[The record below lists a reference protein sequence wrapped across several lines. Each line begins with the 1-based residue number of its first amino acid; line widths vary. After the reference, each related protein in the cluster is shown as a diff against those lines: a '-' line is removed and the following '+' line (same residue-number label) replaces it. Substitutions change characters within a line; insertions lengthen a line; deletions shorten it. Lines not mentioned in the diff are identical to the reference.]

1 MEHSLSGRNVTG
13 KEVDVDPNTTIVSKT
28 DLAGKITFV
37 NDPFVRISGY
47 TKDELIGQSHNI
59 MRHPEVPSEVFK
71 DLWDTIEL
79 DKPWVQLVKN
89 RCKNGDHYWVESNVC
104 PIHENGATVG
114 YLSVR
119 RKISDRQK
127 AAAEELYK
135 DIHAGRKRIKSGYV
149 ESSFDRISVFDHV
162 NPLMTLV
169 VLIGLMSIAGI
180 LDALSVFSMPWYVQL
195 VILSI
200 FLTYALYINHQTKK
214 RIASFEQMLKSMSEA
229 DFSKQVYTYGDTWV
243 SKLAGDLKKMQI
255 QMGSTYEESR
265 SRLHFSLRLT
275 TALDNASTSVM
286 VVNRLNQIIYVNN
299 SMKELLARNMD
310 KLEGEFPMM
319 QANGMVGRN
328 LDCFNHSNSGLQLFS
343 MDQQEHAEKE
353 FSIAG
358 IILKTVKQPVINDK
372 DECIG
377 AVIEW
382 TDVSQQRK
390 VEKTIDD
397 VLKMAAKGHTDIRV
411 DTEGL
416 DGFYLYSANNINL
429 LLKSLNSAIE
439 DMVLIMVDLA
449 NGNMQ
454 SRMDKNLNGALD
466 AMKGATNVSLENLS
480 GIILQMKEVSVATVG
495 SARESSQAAND
506 LSDRTQVAAA
516 TLQEVNASM
525 QTINGMQQENTTA
538 LTEVATLAN
547 TAMDLNQEAR
557 VAMDS
562 SIKAMSSITETSEKI
577 EAIIGLIDGIA
588 FQTNLLALN
597 AAVEAARAGEHGRGF
612 AVVAGEVRTLAQKS
626 AEAAKDIKNLIQESG
641 EKVKEGS
648 SKVQATH
655 AVFTE
660 VDSGVAQISST
671 LKEVVGSINE
681 QQRNVDQITTAVE
694 ELDNNLQSNAALVE
708 ESSATAVALTE
719 QAEVLDHEVQK
730 FQLSTEIKQKNFTGA
745 MELHGV
751 NLTEI
756 RQKMRLW
763 RINAQAYLNGVNVPF
778 DEVKGVDPK
787 QCAVGMALKQLVSS
801 DPSIQSLPIWKIV
814 EDLHYRQH
822 NSVKIVLTTRDEGDL
837 NIDRMELIDEMVQ
850 EFVSV
855 TEELDSA
862 LGQLEQDL
870 YNHSSGSEMGSYT
883 PSLK

>member
-1 MEHSLSGRNVTG
+1 MEPFVTG
-13 KEVDVDPNTTIVSKT
+13 KEVDVDPYTTIVSKT
-28 DLAGKITFV
+28 DLDGNITFV
-37 NDPFVRISGY
+37 NDPFIRISGY
-47 TKDELIGQSHNI
+47 TKDELIGQSHSI
-59 MRHPEVPSEVFK
+59 MRHPDVPREVFK
-71 DLWDTIEL
+71 DLWETIGV
-79 DKPWVQLVKN
+79 DKPWVQYVKN
-89 RCKNGDHYWVESNVC
+89 RCKNGDHYWVEANVC

-119 RKISDRQK
+119 RKINDQQK
-127 AAAEELYK
+127 AAADELYR
-135 DIHAGRKRIKSGYV
+135 DIGAGKKRLKNGYV
-149 ESSFDRISVFDHV
+149 ESGFDRLSVFDHV

-169 VLIGLMSIAGI
+169 VLIVLMSIAGI
-180 LDALSVFSMPWYVQL
+180 LDALKVFSMPWYVQL

-200 FLTYALYINHQTKK
+200 FLTYALFINHKTKK
-214 RIASFEQMLKSMSEA
+214 RIASFEAMLQSMSEA
-229 DFSKQVYTYGDTWV
+229 DFSKQVYTYGSTWIA
-243 SKLAGDLKKMQI
+243 KLAGDIKKMQI

-265 SRLHFSLRLT
+265 SRLNFSVRLT

-286 VVNRLNQIIYVNN
+286 VVNRLNQIIYVNHA
-299 SMKELLARNMD
+299 MKELLARNME

-319 QANGMVGRN
+319 QADSMVGRN
-328 LDCFNHSNSGLQLFS
+328 LDCFNQSNSGMTLFS
-343 MDQQEHAEKE
+343 MDQREHAEKE
-353 FSIAG
+353 FNIAG
-358 IILKTVKQPVINDK
+358 IILKTIKQPVINEQG
-372 DECIG
+372 ECIG

-416 DGFYLYSANNINL
+416 DGFYLYSANNINV

-454 SRMDKNLNGALD
+454 SRMDKKLNGALD

-495 SARESSQAAND
+495 SARESSQAASD

-516 TLQEVNASM
+516 TLEEVNASM
-525 QTINGMQQENTTA
+525 QTINGMQQENTAA
-538 LTEVATLAN
+538 LTEVANLAN
-547 TAMDLNQEAR
+547 TAMNLNQEAR

-562 SIKAMSSITETSEKI
+562 SIQAMSSITETSEKI

-626 AEAAKDIKNLIQESG
+626 ADAAKDIKNLIQESG

-648 SKVQATH
+648 NKVQATH
-655 AVFTE
+655 DVFTE

-681 QQRNVDQITTAVE
+681 QQRNVDQISTAVQ

-730 FQLSTEIKQKNFTGA
+730 FQLSTTTAQQRQTSLPDIYGI
-745 MELHGV
+745 
-751 NLTEI
+751 NLADV

-778 DEVKGVDPK
+778 DESTGQEPAQSVVGLALQKIISADSGVT
-787 QCAVGMALKQLVSS
+787 
-801 DPSIQSLPIWKIV
+801 SLPIWQTV
-814 EDLHYRQH
+814 EDLHHRQH
-822 NSVKIVLTTRDEGDL
+822 DSVKAVL
-837 NIDRMELIDEMVQ
+837 NIRNQGELDIEKMEQIDGMVE
-850 EFVSV
+850 EFVSL
-855 TEELDSA
+855 TEQLDSA
-862 LGQLEQDL
+862 LGQLEQML
-870 YNHSSGSEMGSYT
+870 YSRSN
-883 PSLK
+883 